1 MSKSGWFGFWVGLIL
16 CLVLGFQVAGQG
28 VPDQLKKIRSSVV
41 ETIDGRDYYIH
52 TIKRGQTLYMISKAY
67 GVDINDIIRENPGV
81 KEGIRADENLKI
93 PVPGQTEKPKKATI
107 PEQKVTVIDS
117 QPASVKSD
125 DSLKIEN
132 RPVLLPCALDQSS
145 KKPVYNVALML
156 PLYLGDVTGLNAE
169 KPDRKAVGAS
179 RSLQFLPFYE
189 GFLMAIDSL
198 KKSGLAL
205 RLYVFDV
212 DKDTSKTKQLLKK
225 PELRSMDMIIGV
237 LYHRNFQ
244 IVADFARKNK
254 ITIVNP
260 ISERTDILK
269 DNPYVFKIQPSK
281 TTQPQILARY
291 LKSYTADGKVLIV
304 RNGQYPDKRF
314 PDQLLEACREL
325 NVDAMV
331 VEGQQAMI
339 SQLSPD
345 VENFVIA
352 YSTKTEYVADFT
364 RRLFELR
371 NNYRI
376 NLVGLPEWQT
386 LNGIELEYLS
396 VLKTHAIL
404 SGFIDYYNPWVSRF
418 VDDYQSRY
426 QMDPPLLAFQ
436 GYDAAW
442 YFLNALKSYGTG
454 FARCLEEMDEKCLL
468 TRYKFLSAGDNGYEN
483 QQWMIYRFEGYRL
496 VPEFVY

>member
-1 MSKSGWFGFWVGLIL
+1 MSKSGCFWFWVGLVL
-16 CLVLGFQVAGQG
+16 CWVLGFQVVGQG

-41 ETIDGRDYYIH
+41 ETIDGRDFYIH

-67 GVDINDIIRENPGV
+67 SVDINDIIRENPGV
-81 KEGIRADENLKI
+81 KEGIRADETLRI
-93 PVPGQTEKPKKATI
+93 PVRGQSDKPKKAI
-107 PEQKVTVIDS
+107 VPEQKVVVIDS
-117 QPASVKSD
+117 QPVPVKSV
-125 DSLKIEN
+125 DSLKIES

-145 KKPVYNVALML
+145 KKPVYHVALML

-169 KPDRKAVGAS
+169 KPDRKAVSAS

-198 KKSGLAL
+198 KKTGLAI
-205 RLYVFDV
+205 RLYVYDV
-212 DKDTSKTKQLLKK
+212 DKDTSRTKQLLKK
-225 PELRSMDMIIGV
+225 PELKSMDLIIGV

-254 ITIVNP
+254 ISIVNP
-260 ISERTDILK
+260 ISERTDILT
-269 DNPYVFKIQPSK
+269 DNPFVFKIQPAKSA
-281 TTQPQILARY
+281 QPQILAKY
-291 LKSYTADGKVLIV
+291 LKSYTANGKILIV

-314 PDQLLEACREL
+314 PDQLYEACREL
-325 NVDAMV
+325 NIDATV
-331 VEGQQAMI
+331 VEGQQSMI
-339 SQLSPD
+339 SQLSQN

-371 NNYRI
+371 NSYRI
-376 NLVGLPEWQT
+376 NLIGLPDWQT

-404 SGFIDYYNPWVSRF
+404 PGFVDYYNPWVSRF
-418 VDDYQSRY
+418 VADYQSRY
-426 QMDPPLLAFQ
+426 LMDPPVLAFQ

-442 YFLNALKSYGTG
+442 YFLNALNRYGTG

-468 TRYKFLSAGDNGYEN
+468 TRYKFQSSEGNGYEN
-483 QQWMIYRFEGYRL
+483 QQWMINRFESYRL